1 MMTLVFVF
9 TVECVTHD
17 DPRGQKYRG
26 TMATTESGYTC
37 QKWSSQ
43 SPHQHTL
50 LKTEA
55 EILTMNLVC
64 GVTRPIRR
72 KDGIFALYLFAVCNF
87 NLYVIS
93 IHNPVD

>member
-17 DPRGQKYRG
+17 DPRGRKYRG
-26 TMATTESGYTC
+26 TMATTELGYTC

-50 LKTEA
+50 LKTETHNYCRNPDN
-55 EILTMNLVC
+55 EPGVWCYTTDPKKRWDFCPVPVC
-64 GVTRPIRR
+64 RM
-72 KDGIFALYLFAVCNF
+72 
-87 NLYVIS
+87 
-93 IHNPVD
+93 